1 VQALSLSDGTLDT
14 SDGSATFNPNTSA
27 VNTGMFDEVA
37 PNTSATE
44 TLTVNPTEQAAS
56 PALGW
61 MVVSHWE
68 PVDGLFGDS
77 SRDQTQLIPLN
88 LRDGDH
94 H

>member
-1 VQALSLSDGTLDT
+1 
-14 SDGSATFNPNTSA
+14 
-27 VNTGMFDEVA
+27 VNTGMFDVVA
-37 PNTSATE
+37 PNGSAKE

-68 PVDGLFGDS
+68 DLTGIGGPVTYGDS

-88 LRDGDH
+88 LRGGDH